1 MVVRRHTRA
10 EPCNVA
16 AAEKLRCR
24 TDECS
29 SPHRDLTLRW
39 APVDS
44 GPRGFGSPALTAHR
58 PCPVCDSLRSRPFF
72 ELPDYQFYT
81 DDRNQPKRATIRDVQ
96 CDECFAAFLDP
107 VYTETGFGILFAQ
120 AERSYGAT
128 AGRVGEE
135 ISWMAERGLL
145 GDGTAALDVGCYDG
159 GLLASMPGGVHR
171 MGVDID
177 ATAIERGRRLLGE
190 NAELVVGD
198 FESFV
203 VSTRPDLITMF
214 HVLEH
219 LSRPVPALARLREV
233 SHEGTR
239 LVVEVPVLEGRP
251 TNDLVGF
258 FTVQHTTHFSRRS
271 LSNCLTRSGWRIVEW
286 LHQPD
291 YNGDRVL
298 CEPADPDPSVAG
310 DPDDALRIR
319 EALVR
324 WHAAAMDVE
333 RAVSV
338 LADADRCLIWGG
350 GMHLEHLYAAT
361 PFFRA
366 RPGREYAILDSDAA
380 KQGGTWRGVDVLH
393 PEALADPEAAGV
405 HVLVSSYGSQPEIA
419 RAATERGVSPE
430 LIVTLY
436 ESVSTY

>member
-1 MVVRRHTRA
+1 M
-10 EPCNVA
+10 
-16 AAEKLRCR
+16 
-24 TDECS
+24 S
-29 SPHRDLTLRW
+29 LRW
-39 APVDS
+39 AAVDS
-44 GPRGFGSPALTAHR
+44 GSRGFSSPALTAHR
-58 PCPVCDSLRSRPFF
+58 PCPVCGSLRARPFL

-81 DDRNQPKRATIRDVQ
+81 DDSDHPKQATIRDVQ
-96 CDECFAAFLDP
+96 CDDCFAAFLDP
-107 VYTETGFGILFAQ
+107 VYTDTGFGILFAQ
-120 AERSYGAT
+120 AEQSYGAM

-145 GDGTAALDVGCYDG
+145 GHGAVALDVGCYDG
-159 GLLASMPGGVHR
+159 GLLASMPDGVRR

-177 ATAIERGRRLLGE
+177 STAIERGRLLLGE
-190 NAELVVGD
+190 DAELVVGD

-203 VSTRPDLITMF
+203 VSTPPDLITMF

-219 LSRPVPALARLREV
+219 LPRPVPALTRLREV

-239 LVVEVPVLEGRP
+239 LVVEVPVLEGHL

-271 LSNCLTRSGWRIVEW
+271 LANCLARSGWRIADW

-298 CEPADPDPSVAG
+298 CEPDRPDPAPAG

-319 EALVR
+319 ETLVC
-324 WHAAAMDVE
+324 WHRAAVDVT
-333 RAVSV
+333 RATLP
-338 LADADRCLIWGG
+338 LAEADRCLIWGG
-350 GMHLEHLYAAT
+350 GMHVEHLYAAT

-366 RPGREYAILDSDAA
+366 RPRREYVIIDSDAA
-380 KQGGTWRGVDVLH
+380 KQGGTWRGIDIL
-393 PEALADPEAAGV
+393 PPDALADPGAAGIP
-405 HVLVSSYGSQPEIA
+405 VLVSSYGSQPEIA
-419 RAATERGVSPE
+419 RAAVERGVDAE
-430 LIVTLY
+430 LVVTLY

>member
-1 MVVRRHTRA
+1 M
-10 EPCNVA
+10 
-16 AAEKLRCR
+16 
-24 TDECS
+24 
-29 SPHRDLTLRW
+29 TLRW
-39 APVDS
+39 ATVDS
-44 GPRGFGSPALTAHR
+44 GTRGFSSPALTVHR
-58 PCPVCDSLRSRPFF
+58 PCPVCDSLRARPFF
-72 ELPDYQFYT
+72 ELPEYQFYT
-81 DDRNQPKRATIRDVQ
+81 DDPNHPKRAMIRDVQ
-96 CDECFAAFLDP
+96 CDDCFAAFLDP
-107 VYTETGFGILFAQ
+107 VYTETGFRILFAQ

-128 AGRVGEE
+128 MGRVGEQ

-145 GDGTAALDVGCYDG
+145 GHGAVALDVGCYDG
-159 GLLASMPGGVHR
+159 GLLAAMPDGVHR

-177 ATAIERGRRLLGE
+177 SVAIERGRRLLSE
-190 NAELVVGD
+190 TAELVVGD

-203 VSTRPDLITMF
+203 VSTPPDLITMF

-219 LSRPVPALARLREV
+219 LPRPVPTLTRLREV

-251 TNDLVGF
+251 TNDLGGF

-271 LSNCLTRSGWRIVEW
+271 LANCLTRSGWRIVEW

-298 CEPADPDPSVAG
+298 CEPDRPDPTPAG

-324 WHAAAMDVE
+324 WHGAVIDVV
-333 RAVSV
+333 RALLP
-338 LADADRCLIWGG
+338 LADANRCIIWGG

-366 RPGREYAILDSDAA
+366 RPGREYVIIDSDDA
-380 KQGGTWRGVDVLH
+380 KQGGTWRGIDICEPDVLT
-393 PEALADPEAAGV
+393 DPDAASIP
-405 HVLVSSYGSQPEIA
+405 VLVSSYGSQPEIA
-419 RAATERGVSPE
+419 RAAVERGINPIR
-430 LIVTLY
+430 IVTLY